1 MKTAQR
7 WEPTALSAGRELTP
21 ARPPV
26 AAGGF
31 LKPGLYS
38 PSPGRPV
45 QTPRH
50 WRLVSK
56 RRGVPSRAGMVGAS
70 CRLVDVTGGRVH
82 RLAVRLGRTGAK
94 PAPRIASPFGP
105 MRGATFRGLS
115 R

>member
-70 CRLVDVTGGRVH
+70 CRLVDVTGGARSPV
-82 RLAVRLGRTGAK
+82 GC
-94 PAPRIASPFGP
+94 APRTYRCKASASHRFSLWPDAG
-105 MRGATFRGLS
+105 RNL
-115 R
+115 